1 VTIYNLSLSGTVES
15 ELLDVLDRKINLF
28 ELVVGELDMI
38 LGELKPD
45 REFEDVVMDIWAGS
59 SSGRSADEGFEELG
73 EQLVEARQ
81 RYESAVEYDSELF
94 GEELRVGKEE

>member
-1 VTIYNLSLSGTVES
+1 
-15 ELLDVLDRKINLF
+15 
-28 ELVVGELDMI
+28 
-38 LGELKPD
+38 
-45 REFEDVVMDIWAGS
+45 MDIWAGS

-94 GEELRVGKEE
+94 GEELQVGGEE